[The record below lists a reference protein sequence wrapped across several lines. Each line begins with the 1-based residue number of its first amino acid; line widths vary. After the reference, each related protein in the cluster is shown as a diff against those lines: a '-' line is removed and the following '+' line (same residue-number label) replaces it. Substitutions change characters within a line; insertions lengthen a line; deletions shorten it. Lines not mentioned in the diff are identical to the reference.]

1 MSTPFPGMDPYLE
14 RRGLWEGVHTRLLVA
29 LADAIAPQVRPRY
42 RVDVEQRT
50 YLAVMAPDDLIG
62 KPDVLILATREPD
75 VAYRTSR
82 PPGPVPVE
90 IAELPMPEEVV
101 ERYLEIRDLAPA
113 TW

>member
-50 YLAVMAPDDLIG
+50 YLAVMTPDDLIG
-62 KPDVLILATREPD
+62 KPDVLISQPVNRGGLSHFSPAWACSGRD
-75 VAYRTSR
+75 SRVAHAGRSR
-82 PPGPVPVE
+82 R
-90 IAELPMPEEVV
+90 ALS
-101 ERYLEIRDLAPA
+101 
-113 TW
+113 